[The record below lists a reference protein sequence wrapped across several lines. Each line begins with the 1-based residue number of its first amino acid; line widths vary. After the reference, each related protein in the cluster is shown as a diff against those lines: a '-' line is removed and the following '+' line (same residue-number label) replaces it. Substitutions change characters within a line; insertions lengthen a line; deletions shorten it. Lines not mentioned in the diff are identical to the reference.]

1 MKYGCISS
9 FLLSHLTDIII
20 WINVYLKLLLS
31 GPQRRSPR
39 RHSQHSFDYKDRVKK
54 WENWDVLLPARGEA
68 WFWCFQ
74 HLPQWW
80 QQPHTESRWA
90 PGRRWQ
96 TSVFMWEAQGK
107 STGVTQFCLV
117 GMWERRSVAEPLPS
131 TSLSFSLEAGELEG
145 WPGGRIRVLSAD
157 SLSSVII
164 GVLRGNMGILNL
176 RNTFQAQN
184 RPSWIWMQWVR
195 TCLIRNNLDVNYYSL
210 QHWSHN
216 RQKAHLVF

>member
-54 WENWDVLLPARGEA
+54 WENWDVLLPAWGEA

-80 QQPHTESRWA
+80 QQPHTENRRASD
-90 PGRRWQ
+90 RRWLHN
-96 TSVFMWEAQGK
+96 VFTWKREAQ
-107 STGVTQFCLV
+107 TALYLV
-117 GMWERRSVAEPLPS
+117 GKQHLQY
-131 TSLSFSLEAGELEG
+131 
-145 WPGGRIRVLSAD
+145 GRFYKIFQVLHRHFA
-157 SLSSVII
+157 LSSWPFCRRRLW
-164 GVLRGNMGILNL
+164 G
-176 RNTFQAQN
+176 
-184 RPSWIWMQWVR
+184 SE
-195 TCLIRNNLDVNYYSL
+195 
-210 QHWSHN
+210 
-216 RQKAHLVF
+216 